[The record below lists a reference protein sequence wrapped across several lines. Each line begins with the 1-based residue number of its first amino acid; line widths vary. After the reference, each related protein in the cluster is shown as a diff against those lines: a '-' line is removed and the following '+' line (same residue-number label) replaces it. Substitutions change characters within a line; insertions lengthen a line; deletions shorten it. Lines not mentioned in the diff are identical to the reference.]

1 MSKENLTCE
10 ICACSWQREQ
20 ARGRKPRLCPNCLAA
35 PETASKAPRIV
46 IEDSSLRRP
55 TLKAID
61 TTVRKS
67 KYVGKNSWHCP
78 RCKERLQTFI
88 GLLEA
93 PTHQC
98 KLQRNACIPLLLVR
112 EQEV

>member
-1 MSKENLTCE
+1 MSKETLTCE
-10 ICACSWQREQ
+10 TCACSWQREQ

-35 PETASKAPRIV
+35 PETAPKASRIV

-61 TTVRKS
+61 TTVKQS
-67 KYVGKNSWHCP
+67 KYTGKNNWHCP
-78 RCKERLQTFI
+78 QCKEKLKTFV
-88 GLLEA
+88 GLIEA

-98 KLQRNACIPLLLVR
+98 RLQRNTCIPLLLVR
-112 EQEV
+112 EQEI